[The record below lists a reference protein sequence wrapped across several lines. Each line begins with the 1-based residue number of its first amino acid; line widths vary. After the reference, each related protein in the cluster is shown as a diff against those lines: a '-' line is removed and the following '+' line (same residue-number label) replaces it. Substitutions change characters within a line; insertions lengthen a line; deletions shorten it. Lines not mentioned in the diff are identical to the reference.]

1 MMSDGMS
8 GTTAAKGLSTRPVYQ
23 PRTALGKLLW
33 EIRGQIVASGEPL
46 LGWDAI
52 EREISEHR
60 QGAQA
65 QE

>member
-8 GTTAAKGLSTRPVYQ
+8 GTTAAKELNTQPVYQ

-33 EIRGQIVASGEPL
+33 KIRGQIVASGEPL

-52 EREISEHR
+52 EREISEKR